1 MTRASRRT
9 SLGPDLDVEAE
20 QDHVAVV
27 DGVVLAFLA
36 HLAGFLGG
44 RLAAGGDVVVVADGL
59 RAGEAC

>member
-1 MTRASRRT
+1 MSIKVPAPAGRQY
-9 SLGPDLDVEAE
+9 LHVEAE